1 MTRKGAWS
9 GLSST
14 KIPTRSTPATVSH
27 CFERKGL

>member
-27 CFERKGL
+27 FLAWKGL

>member
-9 GLSST
+9 GLSSS

-27 CFERKGL
+27 CFEWKGL